1 VKLID
6 GNVIIKVVIMVKRK
20 KKSTL
25 DRLYSYDKRNN
36 AYKIEISLDKYED
49 IYNEWDPTPFKKRD
63 IEEEFI
69 QYVIDSSTDIPMK
82 YNLDLELYLPEKK
95 KDETKEKNAK
105 AAIKSYFNYLLDR
118 NKRTLKTAVARCLRS
133 AFIGIVLL
141 TVYYVSLRDSS
152 NGLARVFIEGISI
165 LGWVALWDVG
175 EELLLNIVKTWNKRR
190 NLKRISK
197 AKVEFIYK

>member
-1 VKLID
+1 
-6 GNVIIKVVIMVKRK
+6 MKRK

-69 QYVIDSSTDIPMK
+69 KYVIDSSLDIPMR
-82 YNLDLELYLPEKK
+82 YNLDLELYLPENMY
-95 KDETKEKNAK
+95 DEKKEKNAK
-105 AAIKSYFNYLLDR
+105 AAMKSYFNYLLDR
-118 NKRTLKTAVARCLRS
+118 NKRTLTNSIARCLRS
-133 AFIGIVLL
+133 TFIGIILL
-141 TVYYVSLRDSS
+141 CFYFFSSVDDGS
-152 NGLARVFIEGISI
+152 NGLAKVLVEGVSI

-175 EELLLNIVKTWNKRR
+175 EELLLNLISNYNKRR

-197 AKVEFIYK
+197 AKVEFVYK

>member
-1 VKLID
+1 M
-6 GNVIIKVVIMVKRK
+6 VICVKRK

-69 QYVIDSSTDIPMK
+69 QYVIDSSTDIPMR
-82 YNLDLELYLPEKK
+82 YNLDLDLYLPEKM
-95 KDETKEKNAK
+95 KDEKKEKNAK

-118 NKRTLKTAVARCLRS
+118 NKRTLTMSIARCLRS
-133 AFIGIVLL
+133 AFIGVILL
-141 TVYYVSLRDSS
+141 GVYYISLGESS
-152 NGLARVFIEGISI
+152 NDLARVLIEGVSI

-175 EELLLNIVKTWNKRR
+175 EELLLNIVKTWSKRR
-190 NLKRISK
+190 NLKRISQ

>member
-1 VKLID
+1 
-6 GNVIIKVVIMVKRK
+6 MK
-20 KKSTL
+20 KKKKTTL
-25 DRLYSYDKRNN
+25 DRLYSYDKKNN

-69 QYVIDSSTDIPMK
+69 QYVIDSSIDIPMK
-82 YNLDLELYLPEKK
+82 YNLDLDLYLPENM
-95 KDETKEKNAK
+95 KDDKKEKNAK

-118 NKRTLKTAVARCLRS
+118 NKRTLATSVARCLRS
-133 AFIGIVLL
+133 AFIGIILL
-141 TVYYVSLRDSS
+141 TVYYGSLRDSS
-152 NGLARVFIEGISI
+152 NDLARVFIEGISI

-190 NLKRISK
+190 NLKRISN

>member
-1 VKLID
+1 
-6 GNVIIKVVIMVKRK
+6 MKRE

-25 DRLYSYDKRNN
+25 DRLYSYDKKQN

-49 IYNEWDPTPFKKRD
+49 IYNEWDPTPFRKRD

-69 QYVIDSSTDIPMK
+69 NYVIDSSYDIPFR
-82 YNLDLELYLPEKK
+82 YNLELYLYLPEGL
-95 KDETKEKNAK
+95 KDEKKEKNAK

-118 NKRTLKTAVARCLRS
+118 NKRVLNTSIIRCLRS
-133 AFIGIVLL
+133 SFFGVVLL
-141 TVYYVSLRDSS
+141 GIYYFSLNENAED
-152 NGLARVFIEGISI
+152 LARVFIEGISI

-175 EELLLNIVKTWNKRR
+175 EELLLNLITTLNKRR

>member
-1 VKLID
+1 
-6 GNVIIKVVIMVKRK
+6 MRK

-25 DRLYSYDKRNN
+25 DRLYTYDKKNN

-69 QYVIDSSTDIPMK
+69 KYVVDSSLDIPMR
-82 YNLDLELYLPEKK
+82 YDVELNLYLPEKLQ
-95 KDETKEKNAK
+95 DEKKEKNAK
-105 AAIKSYFNYLLDR
+105 SAIKSYFSYLLDR
-118 NKRTLKTAVARCLRS
+118 NKRSLNASIARCLRS
-133 AFIGIVLL
+133 AFIGIILL
-141 TVYYVSLRDSS
+141 IVYYISLKDTEE
-152 NGLARVFIEGISI
+152 GLARVFVEGISI

-175 EELLLNIVKTWNKRR
+175 EELLLNLINQYNKRR
-190 NLKRISK
+190 NLKRISR

>member
-1 VKLID
+1 
-6 GNVIIKVVIMVKRK
+6 MKRK
-20 KKSTL
+20 KKNIL

-69 QYVIDSSTDIPMK
+69 KYVIDSSVDIPLK
-82 YNLDLELYLPEKK
+82 YNIDLDLYLPESM
-95 KDETKEKNAK
+95 KDEKKEKNAK

-118 NKRTLKTAVARCLRS
+118 NMKVLNNSIARCLRS
-133 AFIGIVLL
+133 AFIGVILL
-141 TVYYVSLRDSS
+141 FLYYVLSGDVAGDVAKVL
-152 NGLARVFIEGISI
+152 VEGISI

-175 EELLLNIVKTWNKRR
+175 EELLLNLITNYNKRK
-190 NLKRISK
+190 NLKRIAN

>member
-1 VKLID
+1 
-6 GNVIIKVVIMVKRK
+6 MKRK

-25 DRLYSYDKRNN
+25 DRLYSYDKKNN
-36 AYKIEISLDKYED
+36 AYKIDISLDKYED

-69 QYVIDSSTDIPMK
+69 KYVIDSSVDIPMR
-82 YNLDLELYLPEKK
+82 YNLDLELYLPEKMY
-95 KDETKEKNAK
+95 DEKKEKNAK

-118 NKRTLKTAVARCLRS
+118 NKRTLSTSIARCMRS
-133 AFIGIVLL
+133 AFIGIILL
-141 TVYYVSLRDSS
+141 AFYYISLSDTS
-152 NGLARVFIEGISI
+152 GDVARVLVEGVSI

-175 EELLLNIVKTWNKRR
+175 EELLLNLISNYNKRR
-190 NLKRISK
+190 NLKRISR

>member
-1 VKLID
+1 
-6 GNVIIKVVIMVKRK
+6 MK
-20 KKSTL
+20 KNKKTTL
-25 DRLYSYDKRNN
+25 DRLYSYDKKNN

-69 QYVIDSSTDIPMK
+69 NYVIDSSTDIPMR
-82 YNLDLELYLPEKK
+82 YNLDLDLYLPEKM
-95 KDETKEKNAK
+95 KDEKKEKNAK

-118 NKRTLKTAVARCLRS
+118 NKRTLTTGIARCLRS
-133 AFIGIVLL
+133 AFIGVVLL
-141 TVYYVSLRDSS
+141 TVYYVSLKGSTND
-152 NGLARVFIEGISI
+152 LARVLIEGVSI

-175 EELLLNIVKTWNKRR
+175 EELLLNIVKTVNKRR

-197 AKVEFIYK
+197 AKVEFVYK

>member
-1 VKLID
+1 
-6 GNVIIKVVIMVKRK
+6 MKRK
-20 KKSTL
+20 IKSTL

-63 IEEEFI
+63 IEEDFI
-69 QYVIDSSTDIPMK
+69 KYVIDSSIDIPMK
-82 YNLDLELYLPEKK
+82 YNLDLDLYLPQEMYDEK
-95 KDETKEKNAK
+95 KEKNAK

-118 NKRTLKTAVARCLRS
+118 NKRTLMASVVRCLRS
-133 AFIGIVLL
+133 GFFGVVLL
-141 TVYYVSLRDSS
+141 CVYYFSLSDSAVD
-152 NGLARVFIEGISI
+152 LARVLVEGISI

-175 EELLLNIVKTWNKRR
+175 EELLLNLISSFNKRR
-190 NLKRISK
+190 NLKRISR

>member
-1 VKLID
+1 VK
-6 GNVIIKVVIMVKRK
+6 KK

-25 DRLYSYDKRNN
+25 DRLYSYDKKNN

-69 QYVIDSSTDIPMK
+69 KYVIDSSTDIPMK
-82 YNLDLELYLPEKK
+82 YNLDLDLYLPEKMY
-95 KDETKEKNAK
+95 DEKKEKNAK
-105 AAIKSYFNYLLDR
+105 AAMKSYFNYLLDR
-118 NKRTLKTAVARCLRS
+118 NKRTLMNSVVRCLRS
-133 AFIGIVLL
+133 TFIGIILLGFYFFSSVDTGNGVAKVL
-141 TVYYVSLRDSS
+141 V
-152 NGLARVFIEGISI
+152 EGVSI

-175 EELLLNIVKTWNKRR
+175 EELLLNLITNYNKRR

-197 AKVEFIYK
+197 AKVEFVYK

>member
-1 VKLID
+1 
-6 GNVIIKVVIMVKRK
+6 MKRK

-69 QYVIDSSTDIPMK
+69 KYVIDSSLDIPMR
-82 YNLDLELYLPEKK
+82 YNLELYLYLPEYMM
-95 KDETKEKNAK
+95 DEKKEKNAK

-118 NKRTLKTAVARCLRS
+118 NKRTLSASIVRCARS
-133 AFIGIVLL
+133 AFLGVVLL
-141 TVYYVSLRDSS
+141 CVYYISLGESTND
-152 NGLARVFIEGISI
+152 LARVLIEGVSI

-175 EELLLNIVKTWNKRR
+175 EELLLNLITAFSKRR
-190 NLKRISK
+190 NLKRISQ

>member
-1 VKLID
+1 MK
-6 GNVIIKVVIMVKRK
+6 KK

-69 QYVIDSSTDIPMK
+69 QYVIDSSIDIPMK
-82 YNLDLELYLPEKK
+82 YNLDLDLYLPEKK
-95 KDETKEKNAK
+95 QDEKKEKNAK

-118 NKRTLKTAVARCLRS
+118 NKRTLTAAIARCLRS
-133 AFIGIVLL
+133 AFIGIILL
-141 TVYYVSLRDSS
+141 SVYYFSLGESS
-152 NGLARVFIEGISI
+152 NEIARVLIEGVSI

-190 NLKRISK
+190 NLKRIAN

>member
-1 VKLID
+1 
-6 GNVIIKVVIMVKRK
+6 MKRK

-25 DRLYSYDKRNN
+25 DRLYSYDKKNN
-36 AYKIEISLDKYED
+36 AYKIVISLDKYEE
-49 IYNEWDPTPFKKRD
+49 IYDEWDPTPFKKRD

-69 QYVIDSSTDIPMK
+69 DYVIDSSLDIPMK
-82 YNLDLELYLPEKK
+82 YNLDLELYLPQKAYDEK
-95 KDETKEKNAK
+95 KEKNVK

-118 NKRTLKTAVARCLRS
+118 NNRTLNSSIIRCLRS
-133 AFIGIVLL
+133 SLIGIILL
-141 TVYYVSLRDSS
+141 CFYFFSS
-152 NGLARVFIEGISI
+152 VDEGSSGFAKVFVEGISI

-175 EELLLNIVKTWNKRR
+175 EELLLNLITNYNKRR

>member
-1 VKLID
+1 MK
-6 GNVIIKVVIMVKRK
+6 KK

-25 DRLYSYDKRNN
+25 DRLYTYDKRNN

-69 QYVIDSSTDIPMK
+69 KYVIDSSVDIPMR
-82 YNLDLELYLPEKK
+82 YNLDLYLYLPESM
-95 KDETKEKNAK
+95 KDEKKEKTAK
-105 AAIKSYFNYLLDR
+105 AAMKSYFNYLLDR
-118 NKRTLKTAVARCLRS
+118 NKRSLSTSIARCLRS
-133 AFIGIVLL
+133 AFIGVILL
-141 TVYYVSLRDSS
+141 AVYYLSLGDVM
-152 NGLARVFIEGISI
+152 NEIARVLIEGVSI

-175 EELLLNIVKTWNKRR
+175 EELLLNLISSYSKRR

-197 AKVEFIYK
+197 ARVEFIYQ

>member
-1 VKLID
+1 
-6 GNVIIKVVIMVKRK
+6 MKRK

-69 QYVIDSSTDIPMK
+69 KYVIDSSTDIPMRF
-82 YNLDLELYLPEKK
+82 NLDLDLYLPESMY
-95 KDETKEKNAK
+95 DEKKEKNAK
-105 AAIKSYFNYLLDR
+105 AAMKSYFNYLLDR
-118 NKRTLKTAVARCLRS
+118 NKRTLSASIARCLRS
-133 AFIGIVLL
+133 TFIGVILL
-141 TVYYVSLRDSS
+141 AVYYISLGDTM
-152 NGLARVFIEGISI
+152 NDLARVLVEGISI

-175 EELLLNIVKTWNKRR
+175 EELLLHLITNYNKRR
-190 NLKRISK
+190 NLKRIAK

>member
-1 VKLID
+1 
-6 GNVIIKVVIMVKRK
+6 MKRK

-69 QYVIDSSTDIPMK
+69 KYVIDSSTDIPMR
-82 YNLDLELYLPEKK
+82 YNLDLYLYLPESMY
-95 KDETKEKNAK
+95 DEKKEKNAK
-105 AAIKSYFNYLLDR
+105 AAMKSYFNYLLDR
-118 NKRTLKTAVARCLRS
+118 NKRTLTNSIVRCLRS
-133 AFIGIVLL
+133 TFIGIILL
-141 TVYYVSLRDSS
+141 AFYFFSS
-152 NGLARVFIEGISI
+152 VEDQGGLAQVLVEGISI

-175 EELLLNIVKTWNKRR
+175 EELLLNLISNYNKRR
-190 NLKRISK
+190 NLKRISN